1 MTALTSLSRYQR
13 RKEKTRHDLLL
24 AARKVLAEKGYYGS
38 KIVDIAKAAD
48 IGVGTFYLY
57 FPTKDALFLE
67 LVEDTA
73 RLLKKDIDTARD
85 TAVDPVDKLR
95 AANKTFFHFVQANR
109 EVFKIIF
116 GHGNA
121 FNELLRQVYALFVAD
136 ATERVQEGI
145 AQGAF
150 RPVPVPIVANGLVGM
165 AAQVVSWWI
174 EQEEF
179 SADEMAET
187 MTDMALYGLAR
198 SLPVSC
204 IDSGKK

>member
-1 MTALTSLSRYQR
+1 MAAFTSLSRYQR
-13 RKEKTRHDLLL
+13 RKEKTRQDLLL

-38 KIVDIAKAAD
+38 KIADIAKAAD

-73 RLLKKDIDTARD
+73 RHLKNAIDMARA
-85 TAVDPVDKLR
+85 TVADPVDKLR
-95 AANKTFFHFVQANR
+95 AANHTFFHFAHENR
-109 EVFKIIF
+109 ELFKIIF

-136 ATERVQEGI
+136 ATERVREGI
-145 AQGAF
+145 ARGAF
-150 RPVPVPIVANGLVGM
+150 RPVPIPVIANGLVGM
-165 AAQVVSWWI
+165 AAQIVSWWI

-179 SADEMAET
+179 SADEMAEA
-187 MTDMALYGLAR
+187 MTDMALHGLTQ
-198 SLPVSC
+198 SLPLSHTE
-204 IDSGKK
+204 GERR

>member
-1 MTALTSLSRYQR
+1 MAALTSFSRYQR
-13 RKEKTRHDLLL
+13 RKEKTRQDLLL

-38 KIVDIAKAAD
+38 KITDIVKAAD

-73 RLLKKDIDTARD
+73 RLLKNAIDRARA
-85 TAVDPVDKLR
+85 TVTDPAEKLR
-95 AANKTFFHFVQANR
+95 VANQTFFHFAHENR
-109 EVFKIIF
+109 ELFKIIF

-136 ATERVQEGI
+136 ATERVREGI
-145 AQGAF
+145 AYGTF
-150 RPVPVPIVANGLVGM
+150 RTMPIPVIANGLVGM

-179 SADEMAET
+179 SADEMAEA
-187 MTDMALYGLAR
+187 MTDMALRGLAQ
-198 SLPVSC
+198 SVPLPHAEG
-204 IDSGKK
+204 GKK